1 MIGVI
6 KVYGAY
12 LEAVMATKFD
22 VDMRDESGAL
32 SLQWAAV
39 GAFVIF
45 IAIVV
50 AAIMS
55 SKAQS
60 QANNIPDVVNSP

>member
-1 MIGVI
+1 M
-6 KVYGAY
+6 YGTY
-12 LEAVMATKFD
+12 IEAWAATRLGIN
-22 VDMRDESGAL
+22 MREETGAL

-45 IAIVV
+45 IAITV
-50 AAIMS
+50 ATIMS

-60 QANNIPDVVNSP
+60 QAQNIPDIVNSP

>member
-1 MIGVI
+1 MIGVL
-6 KVYGAY
+6 GAY
-12 LEAVMATKFD
+12 GTYVEAVMSTRFD
-22 VDMRDESGAL
+22 VDMRDETGAL
-32 SLQWAAV
+32 ALQWAAV

-45 IAIVV
+45 IAIIV

-55 SKAQS
+55 NKAQS